1 MKSAC
6 LKIALLLICF
16 PLCLTAWSQ
25 TKMVS
30 GKVTSGED
38 SQPLSGVSVI
48 VKNKSIGTQTAGNGE
63 FSIEASSNDILVFS
77 YSGYAPQEVQVGIS
91 SSVNISLKAELAK
104 MDEVVVVGYGTQ
116 SRRNVTSSVSKMDK
130 EVLANAPR
138 SNVGSALQGTVSGL
152 QAVNATGQP
161 GAGPILLLRGG
172 ASINS
177 PGAPLVVIDGTIRS
191 YNDIASE
198 DIASIELLKDAA
210 STAIYGAR
218 DTFKSVDTS
227 SLVDKVEASLVE
239 LLLER
244 KLRVGDVIPK
254 EIELSE
260 ALGVSRTVIREALTR
275 LRLMGLIESKKKKG
289 SVITSPDLF
298 GMMSKSMNP
307 HILDQDTLREI
318 FEIRLVLEIG
328 MADLI
333 FKHITREDI
342 EELKKIVSNEPPATQ
357 YHLFN
362 IEHEIAFHGKL
373 YEITG
378 NNTMK
383 KFQKMLLPVFDYVHN
398 SGLLKKQPMLKTF
411 VSHKGLV
418 DILEDG
424 TPELF
429 RNAMRNHLE
438 NHFARLFS

>member
-1 MKSAC
+1 MNLPAIKH
-6 LKIALLLICF
+6 
-16 PLCLTAWSQ
+16 
-25 TKMVS
+25 
-30 GKVTSGED
+30 
-38 SQPLSGVSVI
+38 
-48 VKNKSIGTQTAGNGE
+48 
-63 FSIEASSNDILVFS
+63 
-77 YSGYAPQEVQVGIS
+77 
-91 SSVNISLKAELAK
+91 SL
-104 MDEVVVVGYGTQ
+104 
-116 SRRNVTSSVSKMDK
+116 
-130 EVLANAPR
+130 
-138 SNVGSALQGTVSGL
+138 
-152 QAVNATGQP
+152 
-161 GAGPILLLRGG
+161 
-172 ASINS
+172 
-177 PGAPLVVIDGTIRS
+177 
-191 YNDIASE
+191 
-198 DIASIELLKDAA
+198 
-210 STAIYGAR
+210 
-218 DTFKSVDTS
+218 KSVDTS

-239 LLLER
+239 LLQER
-244 KLRVGDVIPK
+244 KLGVGDVIPK
-254 EIELSE
+254 EIELAE

-333 FKHITREDI
+333 FQRITKEDI
-342 EELKKIVSNEPPATQ
+342 EVLKQIVSNEPPATQ

-398 SGLLKKQPMLKTF
+398 SGLLKKQPMLRTF